1 MDSSNWKEKVT
12 PKHMSSHRED
22 IFLVSRISRV
32 REKQKGGKIRA
43 VGPKGQ
49 KNLQRG
55 KFIVCATQAPPTV
68 YTLLQHVRKCAML
81 GFLCRKGYVNGL
93 LGEQHGNEEIDSFF
107 DFDFPVSPVLQC
119 MYRLGSCT
127 TGEGRGGGRILSH
140 TAEKKGK
147 GREWKKKEGGR
158 GIEVGNFVC
167 ASDVASAS
175 LLSSSSPSPFS
186 SSPTTKIRVWKSPNG
201 S

>member
-1 MDSSNWKEKVT
+1 MCNSGAPHSLHTTCTFTCV
-12 PKHMSSHRED
+12 
-22 IFLVSRISRV
+22 
-32 REKQKGGKIRA
+32 
-43 VGPKGQ
+43 
-49 KNLQRG
+49 QR
-55 KFIVCATQAPPTV
+55 FA
-68 YTLLQHVRKCAML
+68 
-81 GFLCRKGYVNGL
+81 FLCRKGYVNGL
-93 LGEQHGNEEIDSFF
+93 LGEQHGNEEFDSFL
-107 DFDFPVSPVLQC
+107 DFDFHVSPALSFGQC

-127 TGEGRGGGRILSH
+127 GEGRGERILSH

-147 GREWKKKEGGR
+147 GREWKKEEGGR

-175 LLSSSSPSPFS
+175 LLSSSSSPPFS